1 MHSFTLLEEMN
12 RNFIDAHCHLTDPR
26 VLPVARAVIERALDA
41 GVGKIMMGG
50 VDSLDWTAQLGWKRR
65 YSEVLRTSFGL
76 HPWRVEALGR
86 EGCRS
91 ELQILENVISLADAL
106 GETGLDFHSKRDPAL
121 FGLQEELFRAQI
133 RLALRSGKPLVLH
146 VVAAHKEALRILEE
160 EGQVPTLLLHS
171 FSGSPEEAE
180 RWIEKGAILSFS
192 GTILREG
199 RRKVKESLRRTPLD
213 QLLFETDFPDQSW
226 GDFVNEPALVREVYE
241 GAGRILGVPLEGLLE
256 KTNANFAKIG

>member
-86 EGCRS
+86 EGC
-91 ELQILENVISLADAL
+91 
-106 GETGLDFHSKRDPAL
+106 
-121 FGLQEELFRAQI
+121 
-133 RLALRSGKPLVLH
+133 RSGKPLVLH